1 MRIIRF
7 SNKDGDIQYGWLE
20 NHKIGLIDGNLF
32 GEYQRLE
39 PTINLSLKKILAPVI
54 PTKIV
59 CVGRNYREH
68 AVEQNVDIPE
78 SPQLFLK
85 PPSAII
91 AQEECIQIPPQ
102 SKQVEHE
109 AELVVVI
116 GKKGRWISVEES
128 NNYILGYTIGNDV
141 TARDIQ
147 HKDLQWT
154 RGKGFDTF
162 CPIGPW
168 IETELDPADCLISCR
183 VNGGLRQMASTREMI
198 YSVNQIVSYVST
210 VMTLE
215 PGDLIF
221 TGTPAGIGG
230 IKAGDTI
237 EIEIEGIGILS
248 NKVT

>member
-1 MRIIRF
+1 MRILRF
-7 SNKDGDIQYGWLE
+7 MNKEGNIQYGWLE
-20 NHKIGLIDGNLF
+20 NEKIGLIEGNIF
-32 GEYQRLE
+32 GEYKRLE
-39 PTINLSLKKILAPVI
+39 PTINFANQKILAPAV

-59 CVGRNYREH
+59 CVGRNYSEH
-68 AVEQNVDIPE
+68 AIEQNVDIPE
-78 SPQLFLK
+78 SPQLFFK

-91 AQEECIQIPPQ
+91 PIEENIQIPPQ

-116 GKKGRWISVEES
+116 GRKGRWISVEES
-128 NNYILGYTIGNDV
+128 NYYILGYTIGNDV

-162 CPIGPW
+162 CPVGPW

-198 YSVNQIVSYVST
+198 FSVNQIVSYVST

-221 TGTPAGIGG
+221 TGTPAGIGV
-230 IKAGDTI
+230 IRPGDMI
-237 EIEIEGIGILS
+237 EIEIEGIGILT

>member
-7 SNKDGDIQYGWLE
+7 SNKDGNIQYGWLE
-20 NHKIGLIDGNLF
+20 NNQIGLIDGNLF

-39 PTINLSLKKILAPVI
+39 PTINLSLQKILAPVI

-215 PGDLIF
+215 PSDLIF

>member
-7 SNKDGDIQYGWLE
+7 MTKDGNIHYGWLE
-20 NHKIGLIDGNLF
+20 NNLIGLIDGDLF
-32 GEYQRLE
+32 GEYKRQALTMKIESQR
-39 PTINLSLKKILAPVI
+39 ILAPVM
-54 PTKIV
+54 PTKII
-59 CVGRNYREH
+59 CVGRNYKEH
-68 AVEQNVDIPE
+68 AVEQNVEIPE

-91 AQEECIQIPPQ
+91 AIEENIQIPPQ

-116 GKKGRWISVEES
+116 GRKGRWISVEES
-128 NNYILGYTIGNDV
+128 NDYILGYTIGNDV

-198 YSVNQIVSYVST
+198 FSVNQIVSYVST

-230 IKAGDTI
+230 IKSGDTV
-237 EIEIEGIGILS
+237 EIEIEGIGTLT
-248 NKVT
+248 NTVV

>member
-7 SNKDGDIQYGWLE
+7 SNKDGNIQYGWLE
-20 NHKIGLIDGNLF
+20 NNQIGLIDGNLF

-39 PTINLSLKKILAPVI
+39 PTINLSLQKILAPVI